1 MNDIKSIAIIKPLS
15 TSAAPLRK
23 NIRKSVV
30 GRYEIASVLSLPKL
44 LYLAPEAGSKSDET
58 GKSEVSVSLNK
69 SEPFFLRLAA
79 CFGHSSYSE
88 NRRIQ
93 RSGYLSENLFKS
105 YAGLNRLTQALWSIY
120 RSNNLQLSHSLLALI
135 RTINEKNGIE
145 FDSYFEGV
153 TNLERVQKKTVSVL
167 KSIDY
172 SLFRKLS
179 SRYGNLSVL
188 NFGKNEIIPHTKTVV
203 PGQGRSAERL
213 FRLTDSFY
221 SMTPLLM
228 RIYEGIETGVYLYNA
243 DTYRNAKTLQRL
255 TNSLWKVYLGQ
266 NMELSRS
273 FARLI
278 TRVNQ
283 ENKSVEQRNAENNMF
298 SDNRSLKNLVN
309 ALKKAFS
316 GSNLELRNSMITLFG
331 DIHNAGK
338 RRSVAIH
345 KHYAPIPAP
354 AIVLLYREIVPEST
368 HTKLVYRTAAQPER
382 SEQTENYSRLERE
395 IKTKLD
401 QLQAAPSA
409 APHVS
414 NAEDIVEKVIKQVN
428 KKQQLEWKLEK
439 LQRGIF

>member
-1 MNDIKSIAIIKPLS
+1 MKDIKSITVIKPLS

-23 NIRKSVV
+23 NIRKPIG

-44 LYLAPEAGSKSDET
+44 LYLAPEAGGKSEET
-58 GKSEVSVSLNK
+58 GKSKVSVSLNK
-69 SEPFFLRLAA
+69 SETFFLRFAA
-79 CFGHSSYSE
+79 YFGHSSYSE

-93 RSGYLSENLFKS
+93 RLGYLSENLFKS
-105 YAGLNRLTQALWSIY
+105 YAGLNQLTQALWSIY

-153 TNLERVQKKTVSVL
+153 TNLERVQKKTVSIL

-172 SLFRKLS
+172 SLFSKLS
-179 SRYGNLSVL
+179 SRYGNLPVL
-188 NFGKNEIIPHTKTVV
+188 NLGRSEIVRHTNTVV
-203 PGQGRSAERL
+203 LGRRGPADRI

-309 ALKKAFS
+309 ALKRAFS

-345 KHYAPIPAP
+345 KHYAPTPAP
-354 AIVLLYREIVPEST
+354 AIVLLYRAIVPESS

-382 SEQTENYSRLERE
+382 SEQTKNYSRLERE

-414 NAEDIVEKVIKQVN
+414 NAEDIVKKVIEQVN

>member
-1 MNDIKSIAIIKPLS
+1 MKDIKSIGIIKPLR
-15 TSAAPLRK
+15 TSAAALRK
-23 NIRKSVV
+23 NIRGNIG
-30 GRYEIASVLSLPKL
+30 GRYEIASVLSLPKM
-44 LYLAPEAGSKSDET
+44 LYFALKAGGGSGET
-58 GKSEVSVSLNK
+58 RKSEVSVTLNK
-69 SEPFFLRLAA
+69 PESFFLRLSAYL
-79 CFGHSSYSE
+79 GHASHSE
-88 NRRIQ
+88 NQRIQ
-93 RSGYLSENLFKS
+93 KLGYLSENLFKS

-120 RSNNLQLSHSLLALI
+120 RSNNLQLSHSLLSLI
-135 RTINEKNGIE
+135 RLINEKNGIE
-145 FDSYFEGV
+145 LDSYFEGV
-153 TNLERVQKKTVSVL
+153 TNLERIQRKTVSIL

-172 SLFRKLS
+172 SLFSKLS
-179 SRYGNLSVL
+179 SRYGNLSVF
-188 NFGKNEIIPHTKTVV
+188 NYGKSEIVRHTNTIV
-203 PGQGRSAERL
+203 PGRGRPADRL

-243 DTYRNAKTLQRL
+243 DTYRNAKTLWRL

-283 ENKSVEQRNAENNMF
+283 ENKTIEQRNAENNMF

-309 ALKKAFS
+309 ALKRAFS

-338 RRSVAIH
+338 RRSIAIN
-345 KHYAPIPAP
+345 KHYAPNPAL
-354 AIVLLYREIVPEST
+354 AIVLIHREIVPESSY
-368 HTKLVYRTAAQPER
+368 TKLVYRNSAVPER
-382 SEQTENYSRLERE
+382 SEQTENFSRLERE
-395 IKTKLD
+395 IKAKLD

-409 APHVS
+409 APRAG
-414 NAEDIVEKVIKQVN
+414 NTEDIVKKVIDQIN
-428 KKQQLEWKLEK
+428 KKQELDWRLEK

>member
-1 MNDIKSIAIIKPLS
+1 MKNIKSIGIIKPLR

-23 NIRKSVV
+23 MIRKSIG
-30 GRYEIASVLSLPKL
+30 GRYEPASVLSLPKL
-44 LYLAPEAGSKSDET
+44 VYLSPESG
-58 GKSEVSVSLNK
+58 GKSEETWKPELAVSLNK
-69 SEPFFLRLAA
+69 SESFFLKFAA
-79 CFGHSSYSE
+79 YFGHSSYSE
-88 NRRIQ
+88 NQKIRRL
-93 RSGYLSENLFKS
+93 GYLSENLFKS

-120 RSNNLQLSHSLLALI
+120 RSNNLQLSHSLLSLI

-145 FDSYFEGV
+145 LDSYFEGV
-153 TNLERVQKKTVSVL
+153 TNLERVQKKTVSIL

-172 SLFRKLS
+172 SLFSKLS

-188 NFGKNEIIPHTKTVV
+188 NIGGRDIVRHTNTIVPGRGKTVD
-203 PGQGRSAERL
+203 RL
-213 FRLTDSFY
+213 FRLTGNFY

-283 ENKSVEQRNAENNMF
+283 ENKTVEQRNAENNMF

-309 ALKKAFS
+309 ALKRAFS

-345 KHYAPIPAP
+345 KHYAPNPVP
-354 AIVLLYREIVPEST
+354 AIVLIHREIVPESSY
-368 HTKLVYRTAAQPER
+368 TKLVYRKSAAPES
-382 SEQTENYSRLERE
+382 SERTEAFSRLERE

-401 QLQAAPSA
+401 QLQATPSSTPSA
-409 APHVS
+409 S
-414 NAEDIVEKVIKQVN
+414 NTEDIVKKVIEQVN
-428 KKQQLEWKLEK
+428 KKQQLDWRLEK

>member
-1 MNDIKSIAIIKPLS
+1 MKDIKSIGIIKPLR
-15 TSAAPLRK
+15 TSAAALSK
-23 NIRKSVV
+23 NIKPIG
-30 GRYEIASVLSLPKL
+30 GRYEIASVLSFPKM
-44 LYLAPEAGSKSDET
+44 LYLVPEAGGKSDNT
-58 GKSEVSVSLNK
+58 GKSELSVTLNK
-69 SEPFFLRLAA
+69 SESFFLRFAA
-79 CFGHSSYSE
+79 YFGHSSYSE
-88 NRRIQ
+88 SRRIQ
-93 RSGYLSENLFKS
+93 RLGNLSENLFRS

-120 RSNNLQLSHSLLALI
+120 RSNNLQLSHSLLSLI

-145 FDSYFEGV
+145 LDSYFEGV
-153 TNLERVQKKTVSVL
+153 TNLERVQKKNVSIL

-172 SLFRKLS
+172 FLFSKLS
-179 SRYGNLSVL
+179 SRYGNLSVQ
-188 NFGKNEIIPHTKTVV
+188 NIGSRDIIRHTNTIIP
-203 PGQGRSAERL
+203 GRGKPAERF

-283 ENKSVEQRNAENNMF
+283 ENKTVEQRNAENNMF

-309 ALKKAFS
+309 ALKRAFS

-345 KHYAPIPAP
+345 KHYAPTLAP
-354 AIVLLYREIVPEST
+354 AIVLIHREIVPESSY
-368 HTKLVYRTAAQPER
+368 TKLVYRKGAMPER
-382 SEQTENYSRLERE
+382 SEQTENFSRLERE
-395 IKTKLD
+395 IKTRLD
-401 QLQAAPSA
+401 KLQAAPPSA
-409 APHVS
+409 PSAG
-414 NAEDIVEKVIKQVN
+414 NTEDIVKKVIEQVN
-428 KKQQLEWKLEK
+428 KKQQLDWRLEK